1 MIKCLKSNVIIRKI
15 FHIVKEKQMQ
25 ICKKI
30 REIRGNES
38 QSSFAERFGITARTL
53 QNYEYGNTSPSIDFI
68 QKISQEYDIAPEY
81 FFDYGEKL
89 FRNSSAIVPQYSSSM
104 QKKGSSISKTNITH
118 TNSSPQTLNDDFVSI
133 PFYEDVRASAGSGA
147 YNEAEAAEQL
157 NFPKSFLRQYF
168 GIISFANLSII
179 IGSGDSMFPTLPEN
193 CYLVIQQGN
202 VKEGEICVA
211 RIEDELYVKRLQKLP
226 KLKLFSDNKVY
237 EPIELEGK
245 NFEIIGRV
253 VGYFKKTSL

>member
-1 MIKCLKSNVIIRKI
+1 MNIAEKIKAGRESKGWT
-15 FHIVKEKQMQ
+15 Q
-25 ICKKI
+25 I
-30 REIRGNES
+30 ELAN
-38 QSSFAERFGITARTL
+38 
-53 QNYEYGNTSPSIDFI
+53 
-68 QKISQEYDIAPEY
+68 
-81 FFDYGEKL
+81 
-89 FRNSSAIVPQYSSSM
+89 NSSVSLD
-104 QKKGSSISKTNITH
+104 SIKRYESKNSNITIDNLIKIADALNVDLNFFRDNEAV
-118 TNSSPQTLNDDFVSI
+118 TKLLLSPVTKSQKNVTKLSLSQAFPNETSQIPPQTLNDDIVSI
-133 PFYEDVRASAGSGA
+133 PFYEDRASAGSGA
-147 YNEAEAAEQL
+147 YNEAETAEQL

-168 GIISFANLSII
+168 GIISFVNLSII

-226 KLKLFSDNKVY
+226 KLKLLSDNKAY
-237 EPIELEGK
+237 DPIELDGS

>member
-1 MIKCLKSNVIIRKI
+1 MDLRERIKAARNNLGITQDELAKYSGISIQNIKKLETKENTNPTNNTLQKLAIALKVDSDYFV
-15 FHIVKEKQMQ
+15 
-25 ICKKI
+25 
-30 REIRGNES
+30 S
-38 QSSFAERFGITARTL
+38 QSRKSVSQL
-53 QNYEYGNTSPSIDFI
+53 SPN
-68 QKISQEYDIAPEY
+68 QEKP
-81 FFDYGEKL
+81 
-89 FRNSSAIVPQYSSSM
+89 VPQ
-104 QKKGSSISKTNITH
+104 SKNF
-118 TNSSPQTLNDDFVSI
+118 PQTLNDDIVSI
-133 PFYEDVRASAGSGA
+133 PFYEDIRASAGSGA
-147 YNEAEAAEQL
+147 YNEAETAEQL

-168 GIISFANLSII
+168 GIISFNNLSII

-202 VKEGEICVA
+202 VREGEICVA
-211 RIEDELYVKRLQKLP
+211 RIEDELYVKRLQKLQ

>member
-1 MIKCLKSNVIIRKI
+1 
-15 FHIVKEKQMQ
+15 MQ

-118 TNSSPQTLNDDFVSI
+118 TNSSPKTLNDDIVSI
-133 PFYEDVRASAGSGA
+133 PFYEDIRASAGSGA
-147 YNEAEAAEQL
+147 YNEAETAEQL

-168 GIISFANLSII
+168 GLISFNNLSII
-179 IGSGDSMFPTLPEN
+179 IGKGDSMSPTLPEN
-193 CYLVIQQGN
+193 CYLLVQNGSVN
-202 VKEGEICVA
+202 DGEICIA
-211 RIEDELYVKRLQKLP
+211 RLDDELYVKRLQKRP
-226 KLKLFSDNKVY
+226 KLKLFSDNKNY
-237 EPIELEGK
+237 EPIELEGE
-245 NFEIIGRV
+245 NFEILGRV
-253 VGYFKKTSL
+253 VGYFKKTAL

>member
-1 MIKCLKSNVIIRKI
+1 MDLREKIKVARNNL
-15 FHIVKEKQMQ
+15 
-25 ICKKI
+25 
-30 REIRGNES
+30 
-38 QSSFAERFGITARTL
+38 GITQDELAKYSGISIQNIKKLESKENTNPTNNTL
-53 QNYEYGNTSPSIDFI
+53 QKLAIALKVDSDYFVSQLSPN
-68 QKISQEYDIAPEY
+68 QKKS
-81 FFDYGEKL
+81 
-89 FRNSSAIVPQYSSSM
+89 VPQ
-104 QKKGSSISKTNITH
+104 SKNF
-118 TNSSPQTLNDDFVSI
+118 PQTLNDDIVSI
-133 PFYEDVRASAGSGA
+133 PFYEDIRASAGSGA
-147 YNEAEAAEQL
+147 YNEAETAEQL

-226 KLKLFSDNKVY
+226 KLKLLSDNKAY
-237 EPIELEGK
+237 DPIELDGS

>member
-1 MIKCLKSNVIIRKI
+1 MELSLKMKECRENYGWMQFDLSQKSGVSLSTIKKYEAGLVDN
-15 FHIVKEKQMQ
+15 FTYGNL
-25 ICKKI
+25 KKI
-30 REIRGNES
+30 
-38 QSSFAERFGITARTL
+38 SSAFNMTPASF
-53 QNYEYGNTSPSIDFI
+53 IDEDNVR
-68 QKISQEYDIAPEY
+68 QMSDKCPTISQKNVRQMSD
-81 FFDYGEKL
+81 
-89 FRNSSAIVPQYSSSM
+89 N
-104 QKKGSSISKTNITH
+104 ISKDTEIV
-118 TNSSPQTLNDDFVSI
+118 SSNGVFLPQTLNDDDIVSI

-147 YNEAEAAEQL
+147 YNEAETAEQL

-168 GIISFANLSII
+168 GLISFNNLSII

-193 CYLVIQQGN
+193 CYLVIHQGN

-253 VGYFKKTSL
+253 VGYFKKTAL

>member
-1 MIKCLKSNVIIRKI
+1 MDLRERIKAARNNLGITQDELAKYSGISIQNIKKLETKENTNPTNNTLQKLAIALKVDSDYFVSQLSPN
-15 FHIVKEKQMQ
+15 IV
-25 ICKKI
+25 
-30 REIRGNES
+30 S
-38 QSSFAERFGITARTL
+38 QSRKSVSQL
-53 QNYEYGNTSPSIDFI
+53 SPN
-68 QKISQEYDIAPEY
+68 QEKP
-81 FFDYGEKL
+81 
-89 FRNSSAIVPQYSSSM
+89 VPQ
-104 QKKGSSISKTNITH
+104 SKNF
-118 TNSSPQTLNDDFVSI
+118 PQTLNDDIVSI
-133 PFYEDVRASAGSGA
+133 PFYEDIRASAGSGA
-147 YNEAEAAEQL
+147 YNEAETAEQL

-211 RIEDELYVKRLQKLP
+211 RIEDELYVKRLQKQP
-226 KLKLFSDNKVY
+226 RLKLFSDNKVY

>member
-1 MIKCLKSNVIIRKI
+1 MNNFGVRIKEARLEKGLTRKQLAELTDTA
-15 FHIVKEKQMQ
+15 EKT
-25 ICKKI
+25 IY
-30 REIRGNES
+30 
-38 QSSFAERFGITARTL
+38 
-53 QNYEYGNTSPSIDFI
+53 NYETNKVPITMEFLIMAAEQLGVSYNYLAHLDDLSISDVH
-68 QKISQEYDIAPEY
+68 K
-81 FFDYGEKL
+81 
-89 FRNSSAIVPQYSSSM
+89 
-104 QKKGSSISKTNITH
+104 SISKSKNLSISNVLKPKKMSITPP
-118 TNSSPQTLNDDFVSI
+118 NQLQTLNDDIVSI
-133 PFYEDVRASAGSGA
+133 PFYEDIRASAGSGA
-147 YNEAEAAEQL
+147 YNEAETAEQL

-211 RIEDELYVKRLQKLP
+211 RIEDEFYVKRLQKLP
-226 KLKLFSDNKVY
+226 KLKLLSDNKAY
-237 EPIELEGK
+237 DPIELDGA

>member
-1 MIKCLKSNVIIRKI
+1 MDLRERIKAARNNLGITQDELAKYSGISIQNIKKLESKENTNPTNNTLQKLAIALKVDSDYFVSQLSPN
-15 FHIVKEKQMQ
+15 IV
-25 ICKKI
+25 
-30 REIRGNES
+30 S
-38 QSSFAERFGITARTL
+38 QSKKSVSQL
-53 QNYEYGNTSPSIDFI
+53 SPN
-68 QKISQEYDIAPEY
+68 QKKS
-81 FFDYGEKL
+81 
-89 FRNSSAIVPQYSSSM
+89 VPQ
-104 QKKGSSISKTNITH
+104 SKNF
-118 TNSSPQTLNDDFVSI
+118 PQTLNDDIVSI
-133 PFYEDVRASAGSGA
+133 PFYEDIRASAGSGA
-147 YNEAEAAEQL
+147 YNEVETAEQL

-168 GIISFANLSII
+168 GIISFNNLSII

-226 KLKLFSDNKVY
+226 KLKLLSDNKAY
-237 EPIELEGK
+237 DSIELDGS

>member
-1 MIKCLKSNVIIRKI
+1 MKLGN
-15 FHIVKEKQMQ
+15 
-25 ICKKI
+25 KI
-30 REIRGNES
+30 RAAREAKQLTQNELVKISGISRASLQLYEADKGN
-38 QSSFAERFGITARTL
+38 ITLDNLEKIADAL
-53 QNYEYGNTSPSIDFI
+53 NVDIAFFVSPNDVSYLSPSDVSKSIKSVSYLSPSETFPSET
-68 QKISQEYDIAPEY
+68 SQI
-81 FFDYGEKL
+81 L
-89 FRNSSAIVPQYSSSM
+89 
-104 QKKGSSISKTNITH
+104 
-118 TNSSPQTLNDDFVSI
+118 PQTLNDDIVSI
-133 PFYEDVRASAGSGA
+133 PFYEDIRASAGSGA
-147 YNEAEAAEQL
+147 YNETETAEQL

-168 GIISFANLSII
+168 GIISFNNLSII

-226 KLKLFSDNKVY
+226 KLKLLNDNKAY
-237 EPIELEGK
+237 DPIELDGA